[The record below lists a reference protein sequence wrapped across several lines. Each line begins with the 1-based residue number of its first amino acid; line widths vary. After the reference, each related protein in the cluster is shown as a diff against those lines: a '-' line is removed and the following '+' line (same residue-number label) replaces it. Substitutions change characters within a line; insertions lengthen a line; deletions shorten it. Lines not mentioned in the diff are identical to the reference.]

1 MRQKKSL
8 GSVSIEW
15 IDRSK
20 VIAQLEVCAQHMGTA
35 SGRVEACILYGSLLR
50 EDYSPDSD
58 IDILIVVD
66 FSTMPFL
73 VRCDEYRDFFGQLP
87 FDIDLKAYTREEIQ
101 YMLAENNPFIVGVFE
116 EGKVLWSL
124 DDKDYCQ
131 KAVCRI
137 DRS

>member
-20 VIAQLEVCAQHMGTA
+20 VIAQLEVCAQHMGMT

-50 EDYSPDSD
+50 EDYTPDSD

-66 FSTMPFL
+66 FTTVPFL
-73 VRCDEYRDFFGQLP
+73 VRCDEYKDFFGKLP
-87 FDIDLKAYTREEIQ
+87 LDVDLKVYTRKEIQ
-101 YMLAENNPFIVGVFE
+101 YMLAENNPFIVRVFE
-116 EGKVLWSL
+116 EGKVLYQAKL
-124 DDKDYCQ
+124 L
-131 KAVCRI
+131 
-137 DRS
+137 